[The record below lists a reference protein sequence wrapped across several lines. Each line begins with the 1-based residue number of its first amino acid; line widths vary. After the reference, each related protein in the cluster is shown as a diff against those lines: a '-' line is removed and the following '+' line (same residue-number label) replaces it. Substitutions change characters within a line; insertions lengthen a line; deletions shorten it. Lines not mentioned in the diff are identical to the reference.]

1 MMKKENLKCT
11 LNSIFKLKGMRFQ
24 CFINVLFCAL
34 ALMSLGCGPE
44 VEEKK
49 PNIIYILAD
58 QWRASAT
65 GYAGD
70 PNVKTPNLD
79 LLAKESFNFRNAIS
93 AIPICTPY
101 RASLMTGRYPTST
114 GMFLNDL
121 HLPPTELCI
130 GDALVSGGYQTAYIG
145 KWHLD
150 GHGRHSFIPEGRR
163 RGFQY
168 WKVAECDH
176 NYNHS
181 HYYSGDSD
189 EKLYWDGYDVFAQT
203 KDAQQYIRDH
213 ANTDKPFALFLSYG
227 TPHFPHLTAPEE
239 YKNRYPLDKIILPPN
254 VPESMRNE
262 ALLLEAQGYYAHC
275 EALDK
280 SVGDLLSTLNE
291 MGLAENTLLVF
302 TSDHGEMLGSHGVR
316 AKAKQVPLSESAMVP
331 FLLRFPAI
339 HGNKGKMIDMPI
351 NTPDIFPTLFGLVGL
366 PIPGTVEG
374 EDLSTVIINGIE
386 KEDRAVLYMNLAPF
400 EKGEY
405 GREYRAVKTS
415 KYTYVRSL
423 EGPWLL
429 FDDETDPF
437 QMNNLVSNPEYSD
450 MVQALD
456 KKLQGMLKE
465 IDDDF
470 RPAQSY
476 VDEWGLVLGPGG
488 SIPYSNEMDTE
499 PHTPRRKA
507 EKY

>member
-1 MMKKENLKCT
+1 MKKSNLYCS
-11 LNSIFKLKGMRFQ
+11 LNPLYTHKTMRFQ
-24 CFINVLFCAL
+24 IYSAVLFCAL
-34 ALMSLGCGPE
+34 FFLSVSCAPKA
-44 VEEKK
+44 EEKK

-58 QWRASAT
+58 QWRASAL
-65 GYAGD
+65 GYSGD

-79 LLAKESFNFRNAIS
+79 LLAKESFNFRNAVS

-130 GDALVSGGYQTAYIG
+130 GDALVSGGYQTGYIG

-150 GHGRHSFIPEGRR
+150 GHGRHSFIPEERR

-176 NYNHS
+176 NYNNS
-181 HYYSGDSD
+181 HYYSGNSD
-189 EKLYWDGYDVFAQT
+189 EKLYWQGYDVFAQT

-213 ANTDKPFALFLSYG
+213 ADTDKPFALFLSYG

-239 YKNRYPLDKIILPPN
+239 YKERYPLDKIIMPAN
-254 VPESMRNE
+254 VPDSNINE

-280 SVGDLLSTLNE
+280 SVGDLLATLDE
-291 MGLAENTLLVF
+291 LGLAENTLLVF

-331 FLLRFPAI
+331 FLLRYPAI
-339 HGNKGKMIDMPI
+339 HGEKGTDITMPI

-366 PIPGTVEG
+366 PIPATVEG
-374 EDLSTVIINGIE
+374 EDLSAVIFDGKE
-386 KEDRAVLYMNLAPF
+386 KENRAVLYMNPAPF

-405 GREYRAVKTS
+405 GREYRAVKTA

-429 FDDETDPF
+429 FDDESDPI
-437 QMNNLVSNPEYSD
+437 QMNNLVSNPEYTD
-450 MVQALD
+450 MVRTLD
-456 KKLQGMLKE
+456 EKLQVLLSE
-465 IDDDF
+465 IGDDF

-476 VDEWGLVLGPGG
+476 IDEWGLVLAPHG
-488 SIPYSNEMDTE
+488 SIAYSNEMDTE
-499 PHTPRRKA
+499 PQTPQRNKKGN
-507 EKY
+507 E

>member
-1 MMKKENLKCT
+1 MKKSNLYCALIPYYTHKT
-11 LNSIFKLKGMRFQ
+11 MRSQ
-24 CFINVLFCAL
+24 IYSAVLFCAL
-34 ALMSLGCGPE
+34 VFLSVSCAPKA
-44 VEEKK
+44 EEKK

-79 LLAKESFNFRNAIS
+79 LLAKESFNFRNAVS
-93 AIPICTPY
+93 AIPVCTPY

-121 HLPPTELCI
+121 HLPPTEICI
-130 GDALVSGGYQTAYIG
+130 GDALLSGGYQTAYIG

-150 GHGRHSFIPEGRR
+150 GHGRHSFIPKERR
-163 RGFQY
+163 RGFEY

-176 NYNHS
+176 NYNNS

-189 EKLYWDGYDVFAQT
+189 EKLYWEGYDVFAQT

-213 ANTDKPFALFLSYG
+213 ADTGKPFALFLSYG

-239 YKNRYPLDKIILPPN
+239 YKKRYPLDKIILPAN
-254 VPESMRNE
+254 VPDSTINE

-280 SVGDLLSTLNE
+280 TVGDLLATLDE
-291 MGLAENTLLVF
+291 LGLAENTLVVF

-316 AKAKQVPLSESAMVP
+316 AKAKQVPLSESARIP
-331 FLLRFPAI
+331 FLLRYPAI
-339 HGNKGKMIDMPI
+339 HGNKGTDIAMPI
-351 NTPDIFPTLFGLVGL
+351 TTPDIFPTLFGLVGL
-366 PIPGTVEG
+366 PIPVTVEG
-374 EDLSTVIINGIE
+374 EDLSAVVIDGIE
-386 KEDRAVLYMNLAPF
+386 KENRAVLYMNPAPF
-400 EKGEY
+400 EKGDY
-405 GREYRAVKTS
+405 GREYRAVKTP

-429 FDDETDPF
+429 FDDESDPI

-450 MVQALD
+450 MVRTLD
-456 KKLQGMLKE
+456 EKLQVLLSE
-465 IDDDF
+465 IGDDF

-476 VDEWGLVLGPGG
+476 IDEWGLVLAPHG
-488 SIPYSNEMDTE
+488 SVAYSTEMDTE
-499 PHTPRRKA
+499 PQTPQRKTTD
-507 EKY
+507 E